1 MSFKHPLGL
10 RGCFFVVGPYEQSDW
25 FLWYTI
31 CFFYGSS
38 SNNAFSGERKSEM
51 LKLFQERYSQL
62 TQRFT
67 ICFFLGLLA
76 GFSEVAG
83 QAFPNPSWSKTAG
96 SLTIF
101 QPGDA
106 VRIQVWELYSEGG
119 NTELGRNLSRDYPI
133 NPAGYII
140 MPILGEVKV
149 KGFTVYEL
157 MQDLQKKLSE
167 YMRNPLVYVQPLIR
181 LTLQGAFNRP
191 GALRVPP
198 SSSLWDVIAIA
209 GGPRG
214 DADLSKLSVER
225 GGRVIIDDM
234 LASFEKGYSIEDIG
248 IESGD
253 QIVAPTRS
261 RINFYTLISIIN
273 LLTSI
278 ALLYLR
284 LQYRYY

>member
-1 MSFKHPLGL
+1 MF
-10 RGCFFVVGPYEQSDW
+10 RFVNRHENHLIQHVTLSTFLLVFLFVSDVH
-25 FLWYTI
+25 
-31 CFFYGSS
+31 
-38 SNNAFSGERKSEM
+38 
-51 LKLFQERYSQL
+51 SQAL
-62 TQRFT
+62 P
-67 ICFFLGLLA
+67 
-76 GFSEVAG
+76 S
-83 QAFPNPSWSKTAG
+83 PSWSKTAG

-119 NTELGRNLSRDYPI
+119 NSTLGRNMSQDYPI
-133 NPAGYII
+133 SPGGYII

-149 KGFTVYEL
+149 KGLTVYEL
-157 MQDLQKKLSE
+157 MQDLQEKLRE

-214 DADLSKLSVER
+214 DCDLSKISIER
-225 GGRVIIDDM
+225 GGRVIIKG
-234 LASFEKGYSIEDIG
+234 LLNSFEQGYSLEDIG
-248 IESGD
+248 VESGD

-261 RINFYTLISIIN
+261 RLNLYTLIGIIN
-273 LLTSI
+273 LLTSV

-284 LQYRYY
+284 LQYKTY

>member
-1 MSFKHPLGL
+1 MGRLINKRYHEFIQYVMIVFTLLVLMHSADGLG
-10 RGCFFVVGPYEQSDW
+10 Q
-25 FLWYTI
+25 
-31 CFFYGSS
+31 
-38 SNNAFSGERKSEM
+38 
-51 LKLFQERYSQL
+51 
-62 TQRFT
+62 
-67 ICFFLGLLA
+67 
-76 GFSEVAG
+76 GFNG
-83 QAFPNPSWSKTAG
+83 PSWSKTAG

-157 MQDLQKKLSE
+157 MQDLQERLRE

-214 DADLSKLSVER
+214 DCDLSKLSVER

-234 LASFEKGYSIEDIG
+234 LASFEKGYSLEDIG

-261 RINFYTLISIIN
+261 RLNFYTLIGIIN
-273 LLTSI
+273 LMTSI

-284 LQYRYY
+284 IQYHTY

>member
-1 MSFKHPLGL
+1 MFKWLDNRYHQLL
-10 RGCFFVVGPYEQSDW
+10 QYVMLYTLVVLVLPVNVGYTQPYTS
-25 FLWYTI
+25 
-31 CFFYGSS
+31 
-38 SNNAFSGERKSEM
+38 
-51 LKLFQERYSQL
+51 
-62 TQRFT
+62 
-67 ICFFLGLLA
+67 
-76 GFSEVAG
+76 
-83 QAFPNPSWSKTAG
+83 PSWSKTAG
-96 SLTIF
+96 SLIIF

-119 NTELGRNLSRDYPI
+119 NTDLGRNLSQDYPI
-133 NPAGYII
+133 NPGGYII

-149 KGFTVYEL
+149 KGLTVYEL

-181 LTLQGAFNRP
+181 LTLQGAFSRP
-191 GALRVPP
+191 GAFRVPP

-214 DADLSKLSVER
+214 DCDLSKLTVER
-225 GGRVIIDDM
+225 GGRVIIDD
-234 LASFEKGYSIEDIG
+234 LLDSFERGYSLEDIG

-253 QIVAPTRS
+253 QILAPS
-261 RINFYTLISIIN
+261 RGSLNLYTLIGIIN

-284 LQYRYY
+284 LQYNVY